1 MFTPLKEYLDFV
13 KLGHF
18 LASPKTTA
26 LKFLSIL
33 FSVGFSLSLLVSSCS
48 KDPSLSNVA
57 SSVGSAQ
64 PTTSGTV
71 VRVGYQKS
79 ATVLSLLKEKGDLEK
94 ALSAAGAKVQWSEF
108 PAGLPILE
116 ALNAGSVDFGYTGE
130 TPPIFAQAGG
140 TQLRY
145 VAYDPLSPKSE
156 AIAISNKNS
165 SIKSVADLRGKKVG
179 VFKGSSSHYLLVSAL
194 QSAGLK
200 VEDVQI
206 VSLKPAEARAAFATG
221 KIDAWAIWDPYLAV
235 AESAA
240 DAKILVDATGLAPN
254 RGFYLAAQSFVDQ
267 KRDALEIVLDEVK
280 KEAAWAKANPSEVA
294 KFLAPSLG
302 IDAAPLEKAEKRR
315 DYGALPLTNE
325 VIARQ
330 QKIADTF
337 SQLKLI
343 PKEVKVEDAVW
354 QEAKAS

>member
-13 KLGHF
+13 KLEHF
-18 LASPKTTA
+18 FVPPKATA
-26 LKFLSIL
+26 LKYLSVL
-33 FSVGFSLSLLVSSCS
+33 FSVGFSLSLFISSCS
-48 KDPSLSNVA
+48 KDPSSNAA
-57 SSVGSAQ
+57 SSVGSAGS
-64 PTTSGTV
+64 TTTGTV

-94 ALSAAGAKVQWSEF
+94 ALSASGGKVQWSEF

-116 ALNAGSVDFGYTGE
+116 ALNAGSIDFGYTGE

-156 AIAISNKNS
+156 AIVIPKNS
-165 SIKSVADLRGKKVG
+165 SLKSVAELKGKKVG

-200 VEDVQI
+200 IEDVQI
-206 VSLKPAEARAAFATG
+206 VSLKPAEARAAFETG
-221 KIDAWAIWDPYLAV
+221 KLDAWAIWDPYFAV
-235 AESAA
+235 AQSAA
-240 DAKILVDATGLAPN
+240 DAKVLVDATGLAPN
-254 RGFYLAAQSFVDQ
+254 RGFYLAAQSFVDR
-267 KRDALEIVLDEVK
+267 KPDALKIVLAEVK
-280 KEAAWAKANPSEVA
+280 KRGAWAKANPNEVA

-302 IDAAPLEKAEKRR
+302 IDKAPLEMAEKRR
-315 DYGALPLTNE
+315 DYGALPLTDE
-325 VIARQ
+325 VIATQ

-343 PKEVKVEDAVW
+343 PTEVNVQDAVW
-354 QEAKAS
+354 QEAKA